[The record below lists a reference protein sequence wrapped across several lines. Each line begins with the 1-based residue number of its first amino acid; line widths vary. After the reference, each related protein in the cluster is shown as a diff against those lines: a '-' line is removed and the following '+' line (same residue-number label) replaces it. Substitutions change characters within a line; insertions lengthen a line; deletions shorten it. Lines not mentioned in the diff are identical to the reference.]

1 MRIDLLWLVCMDLF
15 EQLDRSIS
23 EFGTRLRLVRA
34 EHWTL
39 ATPCDE
45 WDVRALVNHVVG
57 GATRYTMLLHGAT
70 AEEVVAT
77 VALDHLGEDPVGS
90 FERQVQEVTHA
101 FGAPGAL
108 SRTVHHPAGDLS
120 GQALLELRITEFA
133 VHAWDLS
140 RAIGADEQI
149 DHSLVNEMWGRLSV
163 AGTPLEDG
171 ESQLARLLHL
181 TGRHP

>member
-1 MRIDLLWLVCMDLF
+1 MDLF
-15 EQLDRSIS
+15 EQLDRSRL

-34 EHWTL
+34 EHWSL

-70 AEEVVAT
+70 ADEVVAT
-77 VALDHLGEDPVGS
+77 VTLDHLGRDPVAS
-90 FERQVQEVTHA
+90 FEQRSQEVVRA
-101 FGAPGAL
+101 FGEPGAL
-108 SRTVHHPAGDLS
+108 LRTVHHPAGDLS
-120 GQALLELRITEFA
+120 GRELLELRVTEFA

-149 DHSLVNEMWGRLSV
+149 DPTLVNEMWQRMSV
-163 AGTPLEDG
+163 AGTSVEDG

-181 TGRHP
+181 TGRRP

>member
-1 MRIDLLWLVCMDLF
+1 MDLF
-15 EQLDRSIS
+15 RQLDRSIF

-34 EHWTL
+34 EHWML

-70 AEEVVAT
+70 VDEVVAT
-77 VALDHLGEDPVGS
+77 VALDHLGGDPVGS
-90 FERQVQEVTHA
+90 FEQRAQEVAHA
-101 FGAPGAL
+101 FGEPGAL
-108 SRTVHHPAGDLS
+108 SRTVHHPAGDIS
-120 GQALLELRITEFA
+120 GRELLGLRVTEFA

-149 DHSLVNEMWGRLSV
+149 DPALVHEMVERLPV

-171 ESQLARLLHL
+171 ASQQARLLHL
-181 TGRHP
+181 TGRRP